1 MTRAPAEPAADWRS
15 VLGLAR
21 SLAIYYGQPWKA
33 RALRRLYG
41 SFLGAGDL
49 AFDIGA
55 HVGNRTRALHAL
67 GVRVVALEPQA
78 LCHRWLARTLPRE
91 GVTLHRAAAGAARGE
106 LALAVSRRH
115 PTVSSGAAGWRAAVG
130 AHRSFDR
137 VTWDREETVPV
148 TTLDALIAR
157 HGRPRFCKIDVEG
170 MEADVLEGLSESVP
184 WIAIEYVPAALD
196 RAHACLERLARL
208 GECRLNLVRGEG
220 ARFAWPDWVTPAEA
234 GRRLDRTPADDGPGD
249 LYARFEE

>member
-1 MTRAPAEPAADWRS
+1 MTQPPAEPTADWRS

-21 SLAIYYGQPWKA
+21 SLALYYGQPW
-33 RALRRLYG
+33 RQRGLRRLYG
-41 SFLGAGDL
+41 GFLGPGDL

-78 LCHRWLARTLPRE
+78 LCHRWLAHTLPRE
-91 GVTLHRAAAGAARGE
+91 GVTVYRAAAGASAGE

-115 PTVSSGAAGWRAAVG
+115 PTVSSGAAGWRATVG
-130 AHRSFDR
+130 AHPAFGR
-137 VTWDREETVPV
+137 VTWDRQETVPV
-148 TTLDALIAR
+148 TTLDDLIAR

-170 MEADVLEGLSESVP
+170 MEADVLDGLSQPVP
-184 WIAIEYVPAALD
+184 WIAVEYVPAALD

-208 GECRLNLVRGEG
+208 GDCRLNLVHGEG
-220 ARFAWPDWVTPAEA
+220 SRFAWADWVTPAEA
-234 GRRLDRTPADDGPGD
+234 GRRLDRMPADAGPGD